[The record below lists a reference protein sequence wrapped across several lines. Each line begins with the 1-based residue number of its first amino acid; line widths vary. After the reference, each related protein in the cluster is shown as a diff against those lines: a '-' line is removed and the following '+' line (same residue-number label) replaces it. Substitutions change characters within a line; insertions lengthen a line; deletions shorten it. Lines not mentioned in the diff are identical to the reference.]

1 MVFFFFLVVNFQCET
16 GEVRTV
22 KPIIFKDSYYTA
34 IEKEINAI
42 WYRWIYG
49 KLLSLV
55 ADYSRNELQ
64 NAVNDALYT
73 ALAHG
78 RLDYDQGIIYGNTN
92 AAISKI
98 LKSLGAKYN
107 ARSNTWSIQ
116 QLPPIY
122 SFATAAAASR
132 YQKLRQTI
140 VNVLDNADIERS
152 VAESK
157 IQGSFYDTINNVE
170 SVFQQTMRG
179 VTIQTI
185 MTYDQKIALSHTWTE
200 NLKIYIK
207 KWSNDNI
214 LKLRQEVLSNVTA
227 GNRFGSL
234 VSTIQANYQV
244 SRNKAKFLARQ
255 ETSLAVANMRQ
266 QRYADAG
273 VVSYRW
279 SSSGDERVRLRHK
292 ELNGKIF
299 QFSDPPMSGENGEP
313 GNPGEPFGCRC
324 TPIPILPGEEQLSIV
339 D

>member
-1 MVFFFFLVVNFQCET
+1 M
-16 GEVRTV
+16 RTL

-55 ADYSRNELQ
+55 SSYSNNELT
-64 NAVNDALYT
+64 NAINDALYT

-78 RLDYDQGIIYGNTN
+78 RLDYERGVIYGNTN
-92 AAISKI
+92 AATSKI
-98 LKSLGAKYN
+98 LKSIGAKYN
-107 ARSNTWSIQ
+107 TRSNTWSID
-116 QLPPIY
+116 QLPPVY
-122 SFATAAAASR
+122 SLAIAAAAGR
-132 YQKLRQTI
+132 YQRLRQTL
-140 VNVLDNADIERS
+140 VSVLDNADLERS
-152 VAESK
+152 IAESK

-179 VTIQTI
+179 LTIQTV
-185 MTYDQKIALSHTWTE
+185 MTYDQKMALSRAWTD
-200 NLKIYIK
+200 NLKLYIK
-207 KWSNDNI
+207 KWSDQNI
-214 LKLRQEVLSNVTA
+214 LKLRQQILSNVEQ

-234 VSTIQANYQV
+234 ISTIQANYQV

-273 VVSYRW
+273 IEKYKW
-279 SSSGDERVRLRHK
+279 SSSHDERVRLLHK
-292 ELNGKIF
+292 ELNG
-299 QFSDPPMSGENGEP
+299 QFFSFSEPPMSGENGEP

-324 TPIPILPGEEQLSIV
+324 VPIPVLPGEYE
-339 D
+339 